1 MAEQEPVTG
10 GNGSGEAGTEPAISI
25 LAQYIKD
32 LSVENPSAPQVFQ
45 WQAQPNLDVLS
56 GEVKTVLDLLAQ
68 LHEQTLALVEAL
80 SEMNERTYEPA
91 LEFLRDMQTRVRGG
105 PAKK

>member
-1 MAEQEPVTG
+1 MSTPPRVTTEAATELAVDPPAE
-10 GNGSGEAGTEPAISI
+10 
-25 LAQYIKD
+25 
-32 LSVENPSAPQVFQ
+32 PS
-45 WQAQPNLDVLS
+45 LDDLS

-80 SEMNERTYEPA
+80 SEMNERTYQPA
-91 LEFLRDMQTRVRGG
+91 LEFLRDMQTRVGGG